1 MKQTLAVHSVPFT
14 AKSLTNMKNI
24 RLVFQ
29 GDSITD
35 AGRDKRNYHDLG
47 LGYPKYASE
56 LIKDAN
62 PDINFEFINF
72 GISGNRTCEL
82 FDRLYNDGI
91 AFQPDIISFLI
102 GINDVWHRYGPS
114 RIATTDYQ
122 IALNYREL
130 LKRIKRETN
139 AKIVILSPYVLD
151 AEATSYMKEDLKTV
165 LPIVR
170 ELAEEYADAYIP
182 LDELFDEA
190 MKTQPRAMFYSDD
203 GVHPNENGAKFIGEH
218 YARAIK
224 DLI

>member
-1 MKQTLAVHSVPFT
+1 
-14 AKSLTNMKNI
+14 MKNI

-35 AGRDKRNYHDLG
+35 AGRDRRNYHDLG
-47 LGYPKYASE
+47 NGYPKYAAEFIRSE
-56 LIKDAN
+56 N
-62 PDINFEFINF
+62 PDTSFEFINF

-91 AFQPDIISFLI
+91 AFQPDVISFLI

-114 RIATTDYQ
+114 RIATTDAQ
-122 IALNYREL
+122 LELNYREI
-130 LKRIKRETN
+130 LKRVKSETN
-139 AKIVILSPYVLD
+139 AKIIILSPYVLD
-151 AEATSYMKEDLKTV
+151 AEATAYMKEDLKTV

-170 ELAEEYADAYIP
+170 KLAEEYADAYIP

-190 MKTQPRAMFYSDD
+190 IKTQPRALYYSDD

-218 YARAIK
+218 YARTIK